1 MLTEPLQK
9 SLDFFIFQSSELDQ
23 NVDLDATKTMV
34 WIKTGIESQ
43 KHVILKILE
52 NSKIRKTL
60 KTLKNKKNWKSQN
73 NVKKK

>member
-1 MLTEPLQK
+1 MLTEPLKK

-60 KTLKNKKNWKSQN
+60 KTLKNKKTENPKTTF
-73 NVKKK
+73 KKK